1 MVGATRCGLL
11 GAQDERPRA
20 SGAAVAQVRR
30 AMHPGR
36 RPQPSLFRSGAKCSV
51 APSRRSAAR
60 LIDRGKTRIKSIKG
74 AVCLIALS
82 NNKGLLRSQAAGR
95 WSLAHS
101 VLRAAVRGGG
111 QRSTR
116 FLRLPVAL
124 CGRRLRG
131 LCDSERQRA
140 RRRRAARGGGG
151 GTHGYVA
158 LHAGAARRRLPE
170 R

>member
-82 NNKGLLRSQAAGR
+82 TTKAFFDHKSQALVAGPFSSQSR
-95 WSLAHS
+95 CAWWW
-101 VLRAAVRGGG
+101 AAVYTL
-111 QRSTR
+111 SA
-116 FLRLPVAL
+116 PVAL